1 MKEALR
7 STAEASDVGGTSVS
21 GWFGRGE
28 VAPTWAVGE
37 PDSLNYR
44 SAGKAEEGSAMKA
57 MKTLVACV
65 VVLMLAGTVVGCAK
79 TIVGTVTAVDAN
91 RTVSNAG
98 MVSTGVA
105 TVTLEDGT
113 QVKVQMDDA
122 AMREFD
128 KAGSS
133 KMKLTKTSS
142 GEYVFAGMQ

>member
-1 MKEALR
+1 
-7 STAEASDVGGTSVS
+7 
-21 GWFGRGE
+21 
-28 VAPTWAVGE
+28 
-37 PDSLNYR
+37 
-44 SAGKAEEGSAMKA
+44 MKA

-113 QVKVQMDDA
+113 QVKVQMDDG

-128 KAGSS
+128 AAGSS

>member
-1 MKEALR
+1 
-7 STAEASDVGGTSVS
+7 
-21 GWFGRGE
+21 
-28 VAPTWAVGE
+28 
-37 PDSLNYR
+37 
-44 SAGKAEEGSAMKA
+44 MKA
-57 MKTLVACV
+57 MKALVACV

-79 TIVGTVTAVDAN
+79 TITGTVTAVDAN
-91 RTVSNAG
+91 RTVSNSG

-128 KAGSS
+128 AAGSA

>member
-1 MKEALR
+1 
-7 STAEASDVGGTSVS
+7 
-21 GWFGRGE
+21 
-28 VAPTWAVGE
+28 
-37 PDSLNYR
+37 
-44 SAGKAEEGSAMKA
+44 MKA
-57 MKTLVACV
+57 MKALVACV